1 MIVATLTSC
10 LALTCIVASP
20 EQPVTSSG
28 TLVGRVVQTSHGEV
42 RQLLGVRYCEAPLTL
57 HENDKSVNED
67 CLFLNVFLPV
77 TPAPANQPI
86 RAIMVWIPGEGFGFA
101 DAAQFDGSY
110 LAVRGDVI
118 VITVNYRV
126 GVFGFLSTGNSSVPG
141 NHGLWDVL
149 EALRWVRRNA
159 AALGGDPARVTL
171 FGRFTGAMIAS
182 LLLTS
187 PYINQRDATGRPS
200 PLVARVIL
208 QSGVG
213 FGNYVLDEEPANR
226 TDTLAH
232 LAGCEGTH
240 QQVMAGISCLCY
252 CRLWLVSVVCVIAG
266 DDLCQLSVL
275 LQVMDCVSCLCY
287 CRLWLV
293 SVVCVIAGGGLYQ
306 LSVLLQ
312 VVASVSCGG
321 LYQLSVLL
329 QVMACLRAVPSGRLD
344 QLSWQVP
351 QLWRP
356 VVDGTL
362 ITTDPL
368 RAIRR
373 AAYDRGVQ
381 IMIGETGGEGSICL
395 LQHYYLE
402 TVFSRAI
409 LADNV
414 TKREFVQLVQEH
426 VYDYLKCMALGTKP
440 EYGLSNPVLWEPPVP
455 LPSLNTHI
463 LAPDISIIYDQFSMN
478 DYQCTALGT
487 KPEYGLSNSVLWEP
501 PFPLPSL
508 NTHILA
514 PDISIN

>member
-1 MIVATLTSC
+1 MIVGTLTSC
-10 LALTCIVASP
+10 LALTCVVASP

-28 TLVGRVVQTSHGEV
+28 TLAGRVVQTSHGAV
-42 RQLLGVRYCEAPLTL
+42 RQLLGVRYCEAPVRFSPPVPHQVQDATNIVEVTKHGAACQQPPHLTELMYPQLTL

-77 TPAPANQPI
+77 TPAPANQPL
-86 RAIMVWIPGEGFGFA
+86 RAVMVWIPGEGFGFA

-208 QSGVG
+208 QSGAG

-240 QQVMAGISCLCY
+240 QQVT
-252 CRLWLVSVVCVIAG
+252 
-266 DDLCQLSVL
+266 
-275 LQVMDCVSCLCY
+275 
-287 CRLWLV
+287 
-293 SVVCVIAGGGLYQ
+293 
-306 LSVLLQ
+306 
-312 VVASVSCGG
+312 VAH
-321 LYQLSVLL
+321 LEIYL
-329 QVMACLRAVPSGRLD
+329 
-344 QLSWQVP
+344 
-351 QLWRP
+351 
-356 VVDGTL
+356 
-362 ITTDPL
+362 
-368 RAIRR
+368 
-373 AAYDRGVQ
+373 
-381 IMIGETGGEGSICL
+381 GSIL
-395 LQHYYLE
+395 
-402 TVFSRAI
+402 SRHCQ
-409 LADNV
+409 N
-414 TKREFVQLVQEH
+414 
-426 VYDYLKCMALGTKP
+426 
-440 EYGLSNPVLWEPPVP
+440 
-455 LPSLNTHI
+455 
-463 LAPDISIIYDQFSMN
+463 
-478 DYQCTALGT
+478 
-487 KPEYGLSNSVLWEP
+487 
-501 PFPLPSL
+501 
-508 NTHILA
+508 
-514 PDISIN
+514 